1 MDLWWPSVWI
11 ASYFSLR
18 EWGKFHRYLMP
29 CQDEF
34 LHSPGPEIY
43 PHTRAAK
50 EVLLFRAKCG
60 GPTTFRSR
68 LNRDSVLDL
77 TRDNGHLT
85 QLLQTL
91 DPLFENET
99 FLLLLSVDD
108 EVDVL
113 RSRERIW
120 TQGNLVQP
128 LDATWYGV
136 DSLQCNFVVI
146 LGVLPQY
153 LHQFLRCQFP
163 FQFRFAFLF
172 DGVRRSSLFLFEIFP
187 SLRLIDVHVPFTLFW
202 ADVAVATGI
211 HEPASGRASGFFAVI
226 RNATR
231 LMWRSTCDVIFM
243 SSWSPSKVTS
253 SCLLSFNSCFVN
265 DRDFVFMVASTEK
278 NFWKFSIPILQKKR
292 LNLSTVFPADSW
304 PEQKKPEL
312 SNLWWRGST
321 VSGFVG

>member
-120 TQGNLVQP
+120 TQGISSNRWMQRDTVLTLCNAILLLSSASFPSTFTSFSAVNFLFNSALHFCLMASDEVACFCLKYSHLYVWLTCMYHLHFSGQMWQLP
-128 LDATWYGV
+128 LESMNQHPAEH
-136 DSLQCNFVVI
+136 
-146 LGVLPQY
+146 P
-153 LHQFLRCQFP
+153 
-163 FQFRFAFLF
+163 AFLLWF
-172 DGVRRSSLFLFEIFP
+172 GMPRGLC
-187 SLRLIDVHVPFTLFW
+187 
-202 ADVAVATGI
+202 DVAHV
-211 HEPASGRASGFFAVI
+211 
-226 RNATR
+226 
-231 LMWRSTCDVIFM
+231 M
-243 SSWSPSKVTS
+243 
-253 SCLLSFNSCFVN
+253 
-265 DRDFVFMVASTEK
+265 
-278 NFWKFSIPILQKKR
+278 
-292 LNLSTVFPADSW
+292 
-304 PEQKKPEL
+304 
-312 SNLWWRGST
+312 
-321 VSGFVG
+321 